1 MDFTVK
7 LQLSYSSALR
17 IFHAWDLHW
26 NSLAREEVESP
37 GGFQEACRWDTE
49 RHHLVDMVGM
59 V

>member
-26 NSLAREEVESP
+26 YSLAREEVESLYLEV
-37 GGFQEACRWDTE
+37 FK
-49 RHHLVDMVGM
+49 RHVDGTLRDII
-59 V
+59 